1 MSTSIYD
8 NVRVRPPAAQ
18 SHFLYASRNFR
29 FPETEARQP
38 CDFVAPTRPFVADM
52 RRMLR
57 RRSLLAASLPAVLAV
72 PALAAPDSFQGF
84 LASLRAEAR
93 RVGISAATL
102 ERAFAGVQPNQK
114 VLERDRHQP
123 EFTMTWAQYR
133 ALLITDQRIV
143 NGRAAFQQNRALLAR
158 VQDRFAVSPGV
169 ITGIW
174 GLESSFGTGMG
185 DFHVVE
191 ALATLAWEGR
201 RTSFF
206 RGELLA
212 ALRILE
218 HGDVT
223 PARMLGSYAG
233 AMGQPQFM
241 PSSYLRYAV
250 DFEGH
255 GRRDIWTSKPDVL
268 GSIANYL
275 AQSGWR
281 GGETWGQAIT
291 LPSGF
296 DFAATGRDNRRPI
309 GGWARLGVRAA
320 GGRPRPRAEVQG
332 AVLLPDGVN
341 GDAFLVYANFNAIR
355 RYNPSDYY
363 ALVVGLLGD
372 AVVA

>member
-1 MSTSIYD
+1 
-8 NVRVRPPAAQ
+8 
-18 SHFLYASRNFR
+18 
-29 FPETEARQP
+29 
-38 CDFVAPTRPFVADM
+38 
-52 RRMLR
+52 MLS
-57 RRSLLAASLPAVLAV
+57 RRSLLAASLSAVLAV
-72 PALAAPDSFQGF
+72 PARAAPDSFQGF
-84 LASLRAEAR
+84 LAGMRAEAR
-93 RVGISAATL
+93 RAGISAATL
-102 ERAFAGVQPNQK
+102 DRAFAGVQPNQK

-133 ALLITDQRIV
+133 ALLITDQRIA
-143 NGRAAFQQNRALLAR
+143 NGRAAFQQNRALLGR
-158 VQDRFAVSPGV
+158 VQDRFGVDPGV

-201 RTSFF
+201 RASFF
-206 RGELLA
+206 RGELMA
-212 ALRILE
+212 ALRILD
-218 HGDVT
+218 HGDVA

-275 AQSGWR
+275 ARSGWR
-281 GGETWGQAIT
+281 GGEPWGQPVDAAGRFRPRRDGPRQPPAGRRMGAARRARRRTGGRWRAPIRRPRCCCRT
-291 LPSGF
+291 AP
-296 DFAATGRDNRRPI
+296 AATRSWSMR
-309 GGWARLGVRAA
+309 
-320 GGRPRPRAEVQG
+320 
-332 AVLLPDGVN
+332 
-341 GDAFLVYANFNAIR
+341 NFAAIR

-372 AVVA
+372 TVVA